1 MEEPKPQSMQR
12 SRGQDSQ
19 VGGTMQVLYLLLC
32 TSTSVS
38 CAKLWEFPCSTKA
51 QWNWNKLS
59 LWRCFFDL
67 TTRKTEAWETWEWIL
82 SVWESSKQMMENH
95 VCFLS
100 AFCKSICVLC
110 RSFQASFSLILM
122 LAPRYSDE
130 VDAFSSKLVS
140 DERGRGRERGRERR
154 EKRKDSGNGLE
165 DPRQS
170 ATSLHPQVW
179 VQSVD
184 GDNNVERRAFT

>member
-32 TSTSVS
+32 TVTSVS
-38 CAKLWEFPCSTKA
+38 CAKLWEFLCSTKA
-51 QWNWNKLS
+51 QRNWNKLS
-59 LWRCFFDL
+59 LILLFLIWPRVRQ
-67 TTRKTEAWETWEWIL
+67 RKTWEWIW
-82 SVWESSKQMMENH
+82 SVWESSCVENH

-122 LAPRYSDE
+122 LARQGILTKWTPSVRNWCRMRGGEAESE
-130 VDAFSSKLVS
+130 AENE
-140 DERGRGRERGRERR
+140 ER
-154 EKRKDSGNGLE
+154 
-165 DPRQS
+165 
-170 ATSLHPQVW
+170 
-179 VQSVD
+179 
-184 GDNNVERRAFT
+184 NVKTLAMD